1 MSDDDDYYFY
11 ENEDGDLLWY
21 EDANLGYAVCDAL
34 DLSEWKPQLHLLHTR
49 LTHVITQDELAEAT
63 IHSPIP
69 VEDPSLDAMESYS
82 DWEYYSDDY
91 YDDDPTIM
99 KKQKTDKSQD
109 AEYPADEPPPTRKRK
124 FVAVDDIPELSI
136 GDSIVELPTDPA
148 SFKGIVWKESNKTEK
163 KPALYEPGQGE
174 EFALLK
180 DWREV
185 FKASQYRSD
194 WFQGGQKDVSFKAN
208 GRTRLGS
215 VNSLRELAP
224 ESQDNSVVED
234 DYMSYSPPPLAIA
247 EVGKSLIQQKEKKSH
262 VTRPSSHLQEVVAIE
277 NISDVATP
285 LSSPEKEH
293 PDPNAIVPDP
303 KQTNYQQLLRVEIP
317 TTSAPAP
324 APSPSPATP
333 SRISPQRR
341 RGRPR
346 ASTSVPVKKQT
357 ANHQSSSARQK
368 VPAQVEEEDNDRRRS
383 TRLVPPRN
391 DKSFEDKKGK
401 RKRTRDPS
409 PIPLRRGRS
418 KRTKT

>member
-1 MSDDDDYYFY
+1 MSDDDDYYYY
-11 ENEDGDLLWY
+11 EDEDGDLFWY
-21 EDANLGYAVCDAL
+21 EDANLGYAVCAAL

-49 LTHVITQDELAEAT
+49 LTCVITQDELAEAT

-91 YDDDPTIM
+91 YDDDATIM
-99 KKQKTDKSQD
+99 KKQKTEKGQD

-124 FVAVDDIPELSI
+124 FFAVDDIPELSI
-136 GDSIVELPTDPA
+136 GDSIVELPTDLA

-185 FKASQYRSD
+185 FKASQYRND
-194 WFQGGQKDVSFKAN
+194 WFQGGQKDVSSKAN
-208 GRTRLGS
+208 RRTRLGS
-215 VNSLRELAP
+215 VNSLRELTP

-234 DYMSYSPPPLAIA
+234 DYDMSYSPPPLAIA
-247 EVGKSLIQQKEKKSH
+247 EVGKSLNQQKEKKSQ

-285 LSSPEKEH
+285 LSSPEKEN

-317 TTSAPAP
+317 TTLAP
-324 APSPSPATP
+324 APSAATP
-333 SRISPQRR
+333 SQISPQRR
-341 RGRPR
+341 RSRPK
-346 ASTSVPVKKQT
+346 ASTSVPAKEQT

-368 VPAQVEEEDNDRRRS
+368 VPAQVEEDENDRRRS

-401 RKRTRDPS
+401 RKRTRDLS